1 MKIFVI
7 GSLSCAER
15 IKAIADMYLEL
26 GDDVEYVKKQP
37 EKPFEDLV
45 DKALESI
52 SKADR
57 IVAVAKCDGTFGQGT
72 TYEMAFA
79 KFLGKDITKFRKL

>member
-1 MKIFVI
+1 MKVFVI

-37 EKPFEDLV
+37 EKAFEVLV
-45 DKALESI
+45 DEAFDLI

-57 IVAVAKCDGTFGQGT
+57 IVAVAKYDGTFGQGT

-79 KFLGKDITKFRKL
+79 KFLGKSIDRKSVV

>member
-1 MKIFVI
+1 MKVFVI
-7 GSLSCAER
+7 GSLSCSDR

-26 GDDVEYVKKQP
+26 GDDVEYVKEQP
-37 EKPFEDLV
+37 EKTFEVLV
-45 DKALESI
+45 DEAFDSI

-72 TYEMAFA
+72 IYEMAFA
-79 KFLGKDITKFRKL
+79 KFIGKNITKFRKL

>member
-1 MKIFVI
+1 MKVFVI
-7 GSLSCAER
+7 GSLSCSDR

-26 GDDVEYVKKQP
+26 GDDVEYVKEQP
-37 EKPFEDLV
+37 AFEFIVDEAFDL
-45 DKALESI
+45 I

-72 TYEMAFA
+72 IYEMAFA
-79 KFLGKDITKFRKL
+79 KFIGKDITKFRKL

>member
-1 MKIFVI
+1 MKVFVI

-15 IKAIADMYLEL
+15 IKAIADMYIEL
-26 GDDVEYVKKQP
+26 GDDVEYVKEQP
-37 EKPFEDLV
+37 EKTFEVLV
-45 DKALESI
+45 DEAFNSI

-72 TYEMAFA
+72 IYEMAFA
-79 KFLGKDITKFRKL
+79 KFIGKSITKFNRL